1 MRYVSTDF
9 LSCYLIFYLCI
20 PFLNILIKNMNEKQ
34 HIYLLLLCSYSYIF
48 LSTMRYCSVVMNY
61 VSWFIVLYFIA
72 SYIRLYPK
80 KILRNTKFWL
90 VGVILSLGI
99 AIFSIIVCLKIYS
112 IDKYWYPYYFISD
125 SNKILAVTIS
135 ISAFLFFKNIDIGRN
150 KIINTIAASTF
161 GVLVIHAN
169 SDIMRQWLWKDT
181 LQNTAM
187 YDSSLL
193 VIHAI
198 GSVLGIY
205 IVCTI
210 IDYLRIRYIEIPFF
224 RIWDKHWD
232 NFISRWR
239 KLESKVMTRCNIKEE

>member
-1 MRYVSTDF
+1 MG
-9 LSCYLIFYLCI
+9 C
-20 PFLNILIKNMNEKQ
+20 
-34 HIYLLLLCSYSYIF
+34 
-48 LSTMRYCSVVMNY
+48 
-61 VSWFIVLYFIA
+61 
-72 SYIRLYPK
+72 
-80 KILRNTKFWL
+80 
-90 VGVILSLGI
+90 
-99 AIFSIIVCLKIYS
+99 
-112 IDKYWYPYYFISD
+112 
-125 SNKILAVTIS
+125 
-135 ISAFLFFKNIDIGRN
+135 N

-210 IDYLRIRYIEIPFF
+210 IDYLRIVILKFHFSVYG
-224 RIWDKHWD
+224 
-232 NFISRWR
+232 ISIGTI
-239 KLESKVMTRCNIKEE
+239 LSPDGES